1 MVRGR
6 HLDVC
11 LSVSMLPRLRR
22 YSTRLVDL
30 QVVSDIDMD
39 QDDEIDVENDDD
51 EPEMDDADGEGEDDD
66 DDDDE
71 EEEEQDKDEIHTVN
85 NDSAMSIMTYP
96 NAHM

>member
-1 MVRGR
+1 MN
-6 HLDVC
+6 VC
-11 LSVSMLPRLRR
+11 LSFSMSPRLRR

-30 QVVSDIDMD
+30 QAVSDVDMD
-39 QDDEIDVENDDD
+39 QDDEDDDDD

-85 NDSAMSIMTYP
+85 NDSSMSITTHP